1 MALVKAQP
9 PLNNGNVKNEA
20 KAWAQM
26 KPLQMTLEQKVLLLT
41 GKDLWRTNAIPR
53 LGVSRIKTS
62 DGPVGVCG
70 GIFTDRVSA
79 ASAPTG
85 VSLAATWD
93 LSVIRDVCS
102 VLIHEARSK
111 VVDVLL
117 GPTGNNPPPAKYHPM
132 LIFMVCIPRTTL
144 GGRNFEAYNED
155 PYLMGKIAGEF
166 INRLQD
172 AGIGA

>member
-26 KPLQMTLEQKVLLLT
+26 KPLQMTLEEKVLLLT

-62 DGPVGVCG
+62 DGPVGVRG
-70 GIFTDRVSA
+70 GIFTDRV
-79 ASAPTG
+79 
-85 VSLAATWD
+85 
-93 LSVIRDVCS
+93 
-102 VLIHEARSK
+102 SK

-144 GGRNFEAYNED
+144 GGRNFEAYGED